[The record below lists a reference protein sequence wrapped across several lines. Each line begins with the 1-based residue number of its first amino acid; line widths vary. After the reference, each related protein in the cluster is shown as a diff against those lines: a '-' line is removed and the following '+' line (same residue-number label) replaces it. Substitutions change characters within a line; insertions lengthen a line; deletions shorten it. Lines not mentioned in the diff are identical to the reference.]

1 MGKTKTTDRRA
12 VTSPVNARKGGR
24 PRTVGDGEIYSIKLP
39 RTLYDWLRSL
49 PTEEVR
55 SRLTRWMIEEHIV

>member
-1 MGKTKTTDRRA
+1 MGKIKDRRA

-24 PRTVGDGEIYSIKLP
+24 PREMDDSAVYAIRLP
-39 RTLYDWLRSL
+39 RNLCDFLRSR

-55 SRLTRWMIEEHIV
+55 EYLTRLMIEAHIV

>member
-1 MGKTKTTDRRA
+1 MDKIKDRRA

-39 RTLYDWLRSL
+39 RTLYDWLRGKSQD
-49 PTEEVR
+49 EVR
-55 SRLTRWMIEEHIV
+55 GMLTRLMIQEHIV